1 MPDDINNLDSKDEGL
16 KAIFGDRF
24 HDETETAHAVKITRK
39 AENPAKKVAKVAEE
53 INNKAF
59 RDAEWQSNI
68 PEPNWYDRL
77 KECAKISLLFG
88 GLCLLFFYW
97 QQTGQMQ
104 PTAALPSMLVSAT
117 MLGLG
122 VGKNAYKEIRK

>member
-39 AENPAKKVAKVAEE
+39 AENPAKNV
-53 INNKAF
+53 KAPAIKPKDS
-59 RDAEWQSNI
+59 RDANWQPEK

-77 KECAKISLLFG
+77 KACAKVSLLFG
-88 GLCLLFFYW
+88 SLCILFFYW

-104 PTAALPSMLVSAT
+104 PSAALPCMLSCSAL
-117 MLGLG
+117 LGLG
-122 VGKNAYKEIRK
+122 IGKHTVKGAM

>member
-1 MPDDINNLDSKDEGL
+1 MPEDINELDVNDIGL
-16 KAIFGDRF
+16 KMVMGDRF
-24 HDETETAHAVKITRK
+24 HDETEPANAVNITRK
-39 AENPAKKVAKVAEE
+39 AENPAKKVAKTAEE
-53 INNKAF
+53 ITRKSCHTVP
-59 RDAEWQSNI
+59 SNI

-104 PTAALPSMLVSAT
+104 PTAALPCMLVCSCL
-117 MLGLG
+117 LGLG